1 MTVYMKS
8 KQRQE
13 QLKSKITSATGM
25 PEDVVLGA
33 SAINILGHH
42 ELCIENYRGI
52 LEYTACL
59 IRIQTKQVQIRIIGN
74 GLKIEYYTNLEM
86 KITGD
91 ICSVEFC
98 K

>member
-1 MTVYMKS
+1 MRTGQ
-8 KQRQE
+8 KQE
-13 QLKSKITSATGM
+13 LLKKKLTTAAGM
-25 PEDVVLGA
+25 PGDVVLGA
-33 SAINILGHH
+33 SIVNVLGHH

-59 IRIQTKQVQIRIIGN
+59 IRVQTKQVQIRIIGN

-86 KITGD
+86 KITGE
-91 ICSVEFC
+91 ICAIEFC